1 MNFSNVRDLILETA
15 GNFGI
20 TMLEI
25 LGVVLGIMVAFLV
38 FKIGWGLIRNMPGD
52 WGYNSQRKSYRFG
65 RGKSV
70 PIPQGG
76 RII

>member
-1 MNFSNVRDLILETA
+1 MNFITAKNLIVNIASSFSLTI
-15 GNFGI
+15 FKVFVVVIGI
-20 TMLEI
+20 AI
-25 LGVVLGIMVAFLV
+25 AFLV

-70 PIPQGG
+70 SIPAGG